1 MAGKNRWL
9 RQRVQ
14 LPLLRRL
21 LDFALGHTTH
31 KYCTTNNKYTHAIAW
46 PDQCFTNL
54 ESLSQ
59 PSNNPLFIVIT
70 HGFLTFP
77 FMEAVELSPL
87 DDNEEAIGGVGIRRG
102 VPTQGIEYG

>member
-1 MAGKNRWL
+1 M
-9 RQRVQ
+9 
-14 LPLLRRL
+14 
-21 LDFALGHTTH
+21 
-31 KYCTTNNKYTHAIAW
+31 IAW

-87 DDNEEAIGGVGIRRG
+87 DDNEEAIGGMCRNSL
-102 VPTQGIEYG
+102 